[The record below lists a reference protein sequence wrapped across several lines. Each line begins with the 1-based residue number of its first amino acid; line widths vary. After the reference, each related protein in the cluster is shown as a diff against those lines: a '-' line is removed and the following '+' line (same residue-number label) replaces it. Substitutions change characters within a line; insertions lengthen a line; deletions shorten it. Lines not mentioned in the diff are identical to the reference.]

1 MQKNLT
7 MKELPDLE
15 RPYKY
20 GSTRYLSSSQ
30 SSSLWLMINNLME
43 DPVTALTGLIVPVIG
58 IFFYLY
64 FKKKYGGEEKE
75 HA

>member
-1 MQKNLT
+1 
-7 MKELPDLE
+7 
-15 RPYKY
+15 
-20 GSTRYLSSSQ
+20 
-30 SSSLWLMINNLME
+30 MINNLME

-75 HA
+75 PA